1 MTDSSEFDSNDAAID
16 ADFYRGGGVS
26 LSETEREILAD
37 AAGLNIL
44 VTPEGTGEEALSLVN
59 LGATVTVL
67 GQDFER
73 AQMAAGEAGLSVMF
87 VSGDAGESLP
97 DELARGT
104 FDVVYSP
111 WGTFDGLPAFEAW
124 ATDVADLLKPGGYLM
139 AFDEHPVSFMVKATA
154 GELIVQ
160 TSYWGEFVDE
170 DADGEPDDDEFAPTT
185 FGWAIGD
192 LVTALGNVGLA
203 TVRLE
208 EFSEAGRYVSG
219 IELLEGIDEER
230 RSRVPAALLLVAR
243 RI

>member
-26 LSETEREILAD
+26 LSETEREILGD

-67 GQDFER
+67 GQDFEP
-73 AQMAAGEAGLSVMF
+73 AQMAAGESGLSVMF

-170 DADGEPDDDEFAPTT
+170 DADDEFAPTT